1 MISKK
6 LVAASILAAMGT
18 SAHAIGFKAGEWE
31 MDISGSVNAYY
42 TSTSCDNVGDGAG
55 IFTGNGT
62 ALHPCG
68 IDATNGVDK
77 QNIQNGLLPGF
88 IIFSASTTQKGYDL
102 KAVISIDPGT
112 STDGGTSSALGSGN
126 LSDAGGGR
134 GQIVGDQRRVY
145 FSVGNATMG
154 TVKAGRDIGLFGQN
168 AILNDMSLLAVGGGS
183 AFNGALNTTL
193 GSIGSGYVYTQFQP
207 QITYTTPAIGN
218 LSVSAGAFQPVA
230 RNASVTGDRELGFQG
245 LATYSLGD
253 MGKLWGAFISQG
265 NEQTNTNAPVADISG
280 FEVGGTLNFGSLGL
294 TANYFTGDGL
304 GTALIG
310 FGGSDALAQERESQ
324 GYLVQATYK
333 VGDTKFGVNYGVSSL
348 DATANDRATATRI
361 LDESEQ
367 LTLGVYHNLTPSLT
381 IAGEYITN
389 TVKYQLGGPTQDAE
403 SDTIAIGAILFF

>member
-1 MISKK
+1 
-6 LVAASILAAMGT
+6 
-18 SAHAIGFKAGEWE
+18 
-31 MDISGSVNAYY
+31 
-42 TSTSCDNVGDGAG
+42 
-55 IFTGNGT
+55 
-62 ALHPCG
+62 
-68 IDATNGVDK
+68 
-77 QNIQNGLLPGF
+77 
-88 IIFSASTTQKGYDL
+88 
-102 KAVISIDPGT
+102 
-112 STDGGTSSALGSGN
+112 
-126 LSDAGGGR
+126 
-134 GQIVGDQRRVY
+134 
-145 FSVGNATMG
+145 
-154 TVKAGRDIGLFGQN
+154 
-168 AILNDMSLLAVGGGS
+168 
-183 AFNGALNTTL
+183 
-193 GSIGSGYVYTQFQP
+193 
-207 QITYTTPAIGN
+207 N

-348 DATANDRATATRI
+348 DATANDRATATCI

-389 TVKYQLGGPTQDAE
+389 TVK
-403 SDTIAIGAILFF
+403 